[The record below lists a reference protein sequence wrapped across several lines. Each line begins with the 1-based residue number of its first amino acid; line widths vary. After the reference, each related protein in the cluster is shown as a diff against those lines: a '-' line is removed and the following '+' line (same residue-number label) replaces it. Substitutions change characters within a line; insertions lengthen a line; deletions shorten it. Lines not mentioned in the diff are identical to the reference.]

1 MCTSKP
7 DYMTDLNTLIE
18 KLIKSGSQGF
28 SNLSIPQKLLYE
40 IKIKSLKEREL
51 DILKQ
56 EVRQN
61 PAVIVFI
68 ESILRF
74 IRHFE

>member
-1 MCTSKP
+1 
-7 DYMTDLNTLIE
+7 MTDLNTLIE